1 MRAVSLLALGAAALA
16 SSSANAQVV
25 SRSVTQEPVE
35 TTVTQT
41 PNGTIVTRRPVGT
54 EAVPYG
60 APPVVV
66 ETPPDTVDA
75 VTTREVVRRV
85 VTRPA
90 QLTTRTT
97 TQTTPARKSAKL
109 TRARAPQREVV
120 TRTIV
125 RRPVATLALSPAER
139 HVVYQT
145 IVEREVLPAPQVL
158 APAPYYGAP
167 VVAQGEDDDTVV
179 AAPRYDAGYAYPVG
193 SVLPAN
199 VPLYAVPQEVG
210 YRVPAAQ
217 PYSYAYIDRRAY
229 LVDPAT
235 GVIVADVTE

>member
-41 PNGTIVTRRPVGT
+41 PNGTIVTRRPVGI

-66 ETPPDTVDA
+66 ETPPDAVDA

-90 QLTTRTT
+90 QLTT
-97 TQTTPARKSAKL
+97 QTTGARKSRKL
-109 TRARAPQREVV
+109 TQARAPQREVV

-145 IVEREVLPAPQVL
+145 IVEREVLPAPLVV
-158 APAPYYGAP
+158 APTPYYGAP

-179 AAPRYDAGYAYPVG
+179 TAPRYDAGYAYPVG